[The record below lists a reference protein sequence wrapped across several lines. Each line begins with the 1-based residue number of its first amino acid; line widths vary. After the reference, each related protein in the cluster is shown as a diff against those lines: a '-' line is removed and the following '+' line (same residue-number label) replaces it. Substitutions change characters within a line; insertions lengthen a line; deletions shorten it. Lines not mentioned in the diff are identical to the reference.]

1 MSDGA
6 LLEIESLSVTFP
18 SAEGP
23 VQALRGVG
31 LTVAKGEIVGLVGE
45 SGSGKSTLALAVLR
59 LLPESAEVRAE
70 ALRVGGR
77 NVLGLSAAGLRELRG
92 RLAAMVFQ
100 DPLTSLNPVLT
111 VGAQVVD
118 VQHRD
123 RASRAEKLRRAAE
136 KLQRVGIPDPEHR
149 LAGYPHELSGGMRQR
164 VAIAMA
170 LLVRPELLVAD
181 EPTTALDVTTQA
193 QIVRLLREL
202 RGELAGGVLFV
213 SHDLGLVAQLCDRVV
228 ILYAGEVAEEGT
240 TLELFADPRHP
251 YTRLLLECDPARVEE
266 TMRRLPTIPG
276 EVPSLV
282 DPPPGCV
289 FHPRCPRAE
298 GRCRREMPGWH
309 TLSATHR
316 ARCHFA
322 EELG

>member
-1 MSDGA
+1 M
-6 LLEIESLSVTFP
+6 
-18 SAEGP
+18 
-23 VQALRGVG
+23 
-31 LTVAKGEIVGLVGE
+31 
-45 SGSGKSTLALAVLR
+45 
-59 LLPESAEVRAE
+59 RAE
-70 ALRVGGR
+70 ALRVAGR
-77 NVLGLSAAGLRELRG
+77 DVLGLPAAGLRELRG

-111 VGAQVVD
+111 VGAQMVD

-123 RASRAEKLRRAAE
+123 RASRAEKLRLAAE
-136 KLQRVGIPDPEHR
+136 KLRRVGIADPEHR

-240 TLELFADPRHP
+240 TRELFADPRHP

-266 TMRRLPTIPG
+266 ATRRLPTIPG

-282 DPPPGCV
+282 EPPPGCV
-289 FHPRCPRAE
+289 FHPRCPRARGPLPARGAGLAPALGHASGALPLRGGAGVSAFLYRSWPGLTGPSGGGE
-298 GRCRREMPGWH
+298 RRSSSLLPDPPLKAGGDIWPD
-309 TLSATHR
+309 SA
-316 ARCHFA
+316 
-322 EELG
+322 

>member
-1 MSDGA
+1 
-6 LLEIESLSVTFP
+6 
-18 SAEGP
+18 
-23 VQALRGVG
+23 
-31 LTVAKGEIVGLVGE
+31 
-45 SGSGKSTLALAVLR
+45 
-59 LLPESAEVRAE
+59 
-70 ALRVGGR
+70 
-77 NVLGLSAAGLRELRG
+77 
-92 RLAAMVFQ
+92 
-100 DPLTSLNPVLT
+100 
-111 VGAQVVD
+111 

-123 RASRAEKLRRAAE
+123 RAPRAEKLRRAVE
-136 KLQRVGIPDPEHR
+136 KLRRVGIPDPEHR

-251 YTRLLLECDPARVEE
+251 YTRLLLECDPARVEGA
-266 TMRRLPTIPG
+266 TRWLPTIPG

-282 DPPPGCV
+282 EPPPGCV

-298 GRCRREMPGWH
+298 ERCRREVPGWH
-309 TLSATHR
+309 RLTGTHR

>member
-1 MSDGA
+1 MNGEP
-6 LLEIESLSVTFP
+6 LLEALGLSVAFP

-23 VQALRGVG
+23 VRALRAVD
-31 LTVAKGEIVGLVGE
+31 LTVGRGEIVGLVGE

-59 LLPESAEVRAE
+59 LLPGSADVRAE
-70 ALRVGGR
+70 ALRVAGR
-77 NVLGLSAAGLRELRG
+77 DVLGLPAAGLRELRG

-111 VGAQVVD
+111 VGAQMVD

-123 RASRAEKLRRAAE
+123 RASRAEKLRLAAE
-136 KLQRVGIPDPEHR
+136 KLRRVGIADPEHR

-240 TLELFADPRHP
+240 TRELFADPRHP
-251 YTRLLLECDPARVEE
+251 YTRLLLECDPARVEDA
-266 TMRRLPTIPG
+266 TRRLPTIPG

-282 DPPPGCV
+282 EPPPGCV

-298 GRCRREMPGWH
+298 DRCRREVPGWH
-309 TLSATHR
+309 RLSATHR